1 MTTQQLTTARAPGAA
16 STDRHGW
23 VLALMSA
30 AAFMAV
36 LDTLVVTTA
45 LTTIQHAIRATP
57 EQLGWTVNA
66 YTLALAVSILPAAAL
81 GDRYGRRR
89 VLVVGL
95 TLFSLCSAACAL
107 APSIGP
113 LIAARA
119 AQGVGA
125 ATVMPLTLAILGAT
139 FPPAQRGRAIGVWGG
154 LTGLAVAA
162 GPLIGGAVVQGLGWQ
177 WIFWINVVLGVV
189 LVPLIVRH
197 VPESRGPGGPLDLPG
212 LALVALGAL
221 GLVWGLVRGNASGWT
236 SPEIL
241 TALLGGAALLTAFV
255 LWELRTRTPMLP
267 MPYFRSR
274 AFSAGHAAGFLM
286 TASLFGAVFLMAQYF
301 QIVGGDDPLAA
312 GLRLLPWTATPMVV
326 APIAGN
332 LSDRIGE
339 RWILASGLALQAA
352 GLAFVALTAGTSPS
366 YAALAVGLVAAGV
379 GISMALPTV
388 QTVILGAVPPSGI
401 GKAAG
406 SSNTFRQLG
415 GAFGIALALALF
427 THYGALES
435 PARFAAG
442 FRPAVAALAVLSL
455 LGAVAGACAP
465 SRSGSLVTG
474 GALTSPGDRV
484 ADGVAADARRQQAD
498 ADE

>member
-1 MTTQQLTTARAPGAA
+1 MTTQLTPQPGPTTTAPGRATASPPLAA
-16 STDRHGW
+16 EAEAVRRRW

-36 LDTLVVTTA
+36 LDVLVVTTA
-45 LTTIQHAIRATP
+45 LTTIQHAIHATP

-66 YTLALAVSILPAAAL
+66 YTLTLAVSILPAAAL
-81 GDRYGRRR
+81 GDRFGRRR
-89 VLVVGL
+89 VLIAGL
-95 TLFSLCSAACAL
+95 TLFSVCSAACAL

-125 ATVMPLTLAILGAT
+125 ATIMPLTLAILGAT
-139 FPPAQRGRAIGVWGG
+139 FPPEHRGRAIGVWGG

-177 WIFWINVVLGVV
+177 WIFWINVVLGA
-189 LVPLIVRH
+189 LLIPLIVRR

-221 GLVWGLVRGNASGWT
+221 GLVWGMVRGNASGWT
-236 SPEIL
+236 NPEIL
-241 TALLGGAALLTAFV
+241 AALLGGTALLAAFV

-274 AFSAGHAAGFLM
+274 AFSAGNAAGFLM
-286 TASLFGAVFLMAQYF
+286 MASLFGAVFLMAQFF
-301 QIVGGDDPLAA
+301 QIVGHDQPLAA

-326 APIAGN
+326 SPLAGT
-332 LSDRIGE
+332 LADRIGE
-339 RWILASGLALQAA
+339 RWILTCGLALQGA
-352 GLAFVALTAGTSPS
+352 GLAFVALTAGTHTS
-366 YAALAVGLVAAGV
+366 YAPLAVGLLAAGV

-388 QTVILGAVPPSGI
+388 QTAILGSVPPKGI

-415 GAFGIALALALF
+415 GAFGVALALALF
-427 THYGALES
+427 THYGDLS
-435 PARFAAG
+435 TPDRFAAG
-442 FRPAVAALAVLSL
+442 FRPAVSVLAVLSL
-455 LGAVAGACAP
+455 LGAAAGA
-465 SRSGSLVTG
+465 LV
-474 GALTSPGDRV
+474 PGRRV
-484 ADGVAADARRQQAD
+484 DPGR
-498 ADE
+498 

>member
-1 MTTQQLTTARAPGAA
+1 MTTQLSPTASPPVTTQ
-16 STDRHGW
+16 TTRHGW

-36 LDTLVVTTA
+36 LDVLVVTTA
-45 LTTIQHAIRATP
+45 LTTIQHAIHATP

-66 YTLALAVSILPAAAL
+66 YTLSLAVSILPAAAL
-81 GDRYGRRR
+81 GDRFGRRR
-89 VLVVGL
+89 VLVAGL
-95 TLFSLCSAACAL
+95 ALFSVCSAACAV

-119 AQGVGA
+119 VQGVGA

-139 FPPAQRGRAIGVWGG
+139 FPPEKRGKAIGVWGG

-177 WIFWINVVLGVV
+177 WIFWINVVLGAV
-189 LVPLIVRH
+189 LIPLIVRH

-221 GLVWGLVRGNASGWT
+221 GLVWGMVRGNGSGWT

-241 TALLGGAALLTAFV
+241 AALLGGGALLVAFAV
-255 LWELRTRTPMLP
+255 WELRTRTPMLP

-274 AFSAGHAAGFLM
+274 AFSAGNAAGFMM

-301 QIVGGDDPLAA
+301 QIVGHADPLDA
-312 GLRLLPWTATPMVV
+312 GLRLLPWTATPMVI
-326 APIAGN
+326 APLAGT

-339 RWILASGLALQAA
+339 RWILTFGLALQGA
-352 GLAFVALTAGTSPS
+352 GLAFVALEAGTHTSFMS
-366 YAALAVGLVAAGV
+366 IAAGLIAAGV

-388 QTVILGAVPPSGI
+388 QTSILGAVPPAGI

-415 GAFGIALALALF
+415 GAFGIAIALALF
-427 THYGALES
+427 THYGDLTT
-435 PARFAAG
+435 PAHFTAG
-442 FRPAVAALAVLSL
+442 FRPAVAVLAVLSL
-455 LGAVAGACAP
+455 LGAAF
-465 SRSGSLVTG
+465 
-474 GALTSPGDRV
+474 GALLPPHRPATRD
-484 ADGVAADARRQQAD
+484 
-498 ADE
+498 